1 MGGEAGG
8 LALPKRV
15 AVLRPLGKEL
25 PPPRGPA
32 LAKAASHLAA
42 LDPQP
47 LRAGLWPVITNTT
60 ESESGH
66 RIRTWA
72 TTGFQAQGP
81 GPRATSRLMLR
92 EVVSGRRCDLRTS
105 ASRGQR
111 CGGECAARRL
121 EFLPDA
127 SSESHWLWLEPRGR
141 TESSTGASPA
151 PGTWLLHR
159 LSGGGNAPGAK
170 ETTSG
175 SAARG
180 HELSSQALQPIP
192 APPGDQAN
200 EDCGASSGWPFSSLG
215 YGVPVCALVWVAPC
229 ELRFL
234 LLCLFLGQVTS
245 LCKP

>member
-1 MGGEAGG
+1 MGY
-8 LALPKRV
+8 
-15 AVLRPLGKEL
+15 
-25 PPPRGPA
+25 
-32 LAKAASHLAA
+32 
-42 LDPQP
+42 
-47 LRAGLWPVITNTT
+47 
-60 ESESGH
+60 

-72 TTGFQAQGP
+72 TTGFQTQGP
-81 GPRATSRLMLR
+81 GPRAPSRPMPR

-170 ETTSG
+170 ETASGALPGATS
-175 SAARG
+175 SVPMPC
-180 HELSSQALQPIP
+180 SQPRRLRETA
-192 APPGDQAN
+192 AN

-215 YGVPVCALVWVAPC
+215 YSVPVCALVWVALC